1 MPVWVNTGFSVAS
14 QHQHLYPMLA
24 SPGPPHLI
32 TQGSWPRHISKE
44 GSAYITETQVIVSQV
59 FQIRWWVSRYHR
71 WGYLWKPFSENPH
84 NHLVNEKSK
93 SYHFYLQLRHEAGR
107 ASGVL
112 SFPKKVLYVMEKARD
127 GLYSWNS
134 GIKATGR
141 GVWKEEET
149 SKTVTLCPGAL
160 VNQVVLSG
168 GRPMCFSYFS
178 HLCHGI
184 NIKLRM
190 KKMEFWKNKF

>member
-1 MPVWVNTGFSVAS
+1 M
-14 QHQHLYPMLA
+14 
-24 SPGPPHLI
+24 
-32 TQGSWPRHISKE
+32 
-44 GSAYITETQVIVSQV
+44 
-59 FQIRWWVSRYHR
+59 
-71 WGYLWKPFSENPH
+71 
-84 NHLVNEKSK
+84 NEESK
-93 SYHFYLQLRHEAGR
+93 SYHFYLQIRHEAGR

-134 GIKATGR
+134 RTTAAGR

-190 KKMEFWKNKF
+190 KKMEF